1 MCLESEGITTF
12 AERHIVMSIIPFFFL
27 DVKKKQLLF
36 CYFFLHWGAAL
47 YLQHGLLVFTVLH
60 LSRGQVEDASF
71 HRVLVAVVDEDVGP
85 THHHEVLHPRVGA
98 RLHEAQEAF
107 LGYYRSTKRTAR
119 LNLPRG
125 E

>member
-1 MCLESEGITTF
+1 MLVE
-12 AERHIVMSIIPFFFL
+12 AFFFYIG
-27 DVKKKQLLF
+27 VQR
-36 CYFFLHWGAAL
+36 G

-60 LSRGQVEDASF
+60 LSSGQVEDATF

-85 THHHEVLHPRVGA
+85 THDHKVLYPRVGA

-107 LGYYRSTKRTAR
+107 LGYYRSTKRTTR